1 MTKSMAVELAPYN
14 ILVNAIGPG
23 AIKTGLSVMPDG
35 TDETETEEFKENYL
49 KKRRIPMGRA
59 GLPRDIAGAAL
70 FLASDDCRYMT
81 GQLLIVDGGYS
92 LTL

>member
-1 MTKSMAVELAPYN
+1 
-14 ILVNAIGPG
+14 
-23 AIKTGLSVMPDG
+23 
-35 TDETETEEFKENYL
+35 
-49 KKRRIPMGRA
+49 MGRA